1 MSDQQADAVDQ
12 KKVIGDQSLQPQTK
26 EEKEQAQAL
35 EDYSRVEANGK
46 PSMRVKI
53 HSPFQ
58 DYYDG
63 QAYSVSAENA
73 TGPFDI
79 LPKHH
84 TFISLLLPSEL
95 IVRGVNDGDRKIK
108 ISGGIMHVKADQ
120 VIVFLDV

>member
-1 MSDQQADAVDQ
+1 MSDQQSDAVDQ
-12 KKVIGDQSLQPQTK
+12 KKVIGDESLTPKTK
-26 EEKEQAQAL
+26 DEKEQAQAL
-35 EDYSRVEANGK
+35 EDYGKVEANGQ
-46 PSMRVKI
+46 PSMRVKV

-63 QAYSVSAENA
+63 QAFSVTAENA

-84 TFISLLLPSEL
+84 TFISLLLPCEL
-95 IVRGVNDGDRKIK
+95 IVRGVSDGDRKIK

>member
-1 MSDQQADAVDQ
+1 MSDKQSDAVSQ
-12 KKVIGDQSLQPQTK
+12 QKVIADESLKAETR

-35 EDYSRVEANGK
+35 EDFSKLEKDGQL
-46 PSMRVKI
+46 SMRVQVR
-53 HSPFQ
+53 SPFQ

-84 TFISLLLPSEL
+84 NFVSLLLPCEL

-108 ISGGIMHVKADQ
+108 IAGGIMHVKADR
-120 VIVFLDV
+120 VIIFLDV